1 MARTI
6 YLLHFDRP
14 FSHARH
20 YMGSA
25 EDLDV
30 RLAEHAAGA
39 GARLLWVGPA
49 GRDQLDPGEDLVGRS
64 PVRAQ
69 LKARGHARHCPICTP
84 PRQPGRCGR

>member
-30 RLAEHAAGA
+30 RLAEHATGA
-39 GARLLWVGPA
+39 GARLLWWVRQA
-49 GRDQLDPGEDLVGRS
+49 GISWSLARTWSGDRRRER
-64 PVRAQ
+64 Q

-84 PRQPGRCGR
+84 PRQPGRCAR

>member
-25 EDLDV
+25 EDLDCPAG
-30 RLAEHAAGA
+30 RARRRRRRTAAV
-39 GARLLWVGPA
+39 VGPA
-49 GRDQLDPGEDLVGRS
+49 GWDRLDAGEDLVPRS
-64 PVRAQ
+64 Q
-69 LKARGHARHCPICTP
+69 T
-84 PRQPGRCGR
+84 